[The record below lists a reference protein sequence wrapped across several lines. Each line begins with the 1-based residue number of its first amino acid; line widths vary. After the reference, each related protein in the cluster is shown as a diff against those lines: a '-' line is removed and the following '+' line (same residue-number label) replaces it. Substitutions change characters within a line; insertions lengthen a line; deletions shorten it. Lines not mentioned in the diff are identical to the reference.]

1 MWYGVSCRWCVVLN
15 LCGTVCRVDGA
26 HQRDDRCDED
36 CEGAGES
43 QVQAVGATQAR
54 PLQGRPRSGGS

>member
-1 MWYGVSCRWCVVLN
+1 MVCSN
-15 LCGTVCRVDGA
+15 LYGTVCCVDGA
-26 HQRDDRCDED
+26 HQRDDGCDED

-43 QVQAVGATQAR
+43 QVEAVGATQAG